1 MFRKTMIGAMHV
13 LVLGAL
19 LVPVVQAAVPAE
31 DGQHAQTSSPAVDT
45 FTAAA
50 REHGAAGYGNVQM
63 GQLSPRST
71 VDTFTAAAR
80 EHGAAGYGN

>member
-1 MFRKTMIGAMHV
+1 MYFTVRPSLWTDERPTEGSHPKEETMFRKTMIGAMHV

-50 REHGAAGYGNVQM
+50 REHGAAGYGN
-63 GQLSPRST
+63 
-71 VDTFTAAAR
+71 
-80 EHGAAGYGN
+80 